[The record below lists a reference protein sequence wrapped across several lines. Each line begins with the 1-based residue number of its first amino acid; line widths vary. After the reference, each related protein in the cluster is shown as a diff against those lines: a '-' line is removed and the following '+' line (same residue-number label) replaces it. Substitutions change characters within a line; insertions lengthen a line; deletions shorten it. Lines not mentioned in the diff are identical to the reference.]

1 MTPNARSYIIKTQT
15 NVRGDYMNT
24 RNRRRKKQQLQ
35 LTLVLTGILFVL
47 FIILFIQLSSNTV
60 IGSKDISMKY
70 VSVEVLA
77 QDTLWDIGTEF
88 INENYFDIHDYIE
101 EIISINGL
109 TSETIYVG
117 QRITVPIVVEHF

>member
-1 MTPNARSYIIKTQT
+1 
-15 NVRGDYMNT
+15 MNT